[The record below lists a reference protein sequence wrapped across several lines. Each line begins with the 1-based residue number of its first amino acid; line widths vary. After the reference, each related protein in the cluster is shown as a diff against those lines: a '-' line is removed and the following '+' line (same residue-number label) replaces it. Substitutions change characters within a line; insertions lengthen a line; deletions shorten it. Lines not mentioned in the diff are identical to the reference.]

1 MERIFTLC
9 VSSSDVTFP
18 KMFLVLDPI
27 KETTHAQLGRAKT
40 HSAKAARAV
49 ATRDLR
55 ESERGREERHRRGGE
70 AEGVDEEEGVR
81 FVSSLVF
88 FKYEEVLE
96 VGRGV
101 LERR

>member
-70 AEGVDEEEGVR
+70 AEGVDDRQPSPTVP
-81 FVSSLVF
+81 LVF
-88 FKYEEVLE
+88 FEYEEVLE